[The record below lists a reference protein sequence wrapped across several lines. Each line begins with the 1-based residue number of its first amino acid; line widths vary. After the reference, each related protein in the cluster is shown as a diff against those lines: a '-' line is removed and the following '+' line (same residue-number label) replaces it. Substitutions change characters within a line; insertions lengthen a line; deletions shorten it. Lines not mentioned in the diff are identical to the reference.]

1 MSKVVIVVPC
11 FNHMDYLNEAL
22 SSIYSQKVNFDFE
35 VHVHD
40 DCSLDNTGEIVS
52 TFQKKHNNLYYFRNK
67 KNLGMLKN
75 YKYAFS
81 LVDSEY
87 IAILEGDDYWSD
99 VNKLAS
105 QVKLLDAHPNASMCF
120 HNFVGLLNWNKKFV
134 FRPDKHDPQS
144 EEVTINDVYHIRSIG
159 NFSVCVYRTEFVRKI
174 PESYYDNK
182 EAADFLF
189 NLYMIKQ
196 GPALFLPG
204 CLSVYRI
211 HNKSQWSSLEP
222 KEKLKQTLLFSLKY
236 YQMFPECGVHDFL
249 KIAEEASE
257 DYLNESRELI
267 LANREITKKD
277 VKKWLMKRSK
287 LKLKTFFGRKV

>member
-134 FRPDKHDPQS
+134 FRPDKHAPLS
-144 EEVTINDVYHIRSIG
+144 LIHI
-159 NFSVCVYRTEFVRKI
+159 
-174 PESYYDNK
+174 
-182 EAADFLF
+182 
-189 NLYMIKQ
+189 
-196 GPALFLPG
+196 
-204 CLSVYRI
+204 
-211 HNKSQWSSLEP
+211 
-222 KEKLKQTLLFSLKY
+222 
-236 YQMFPECGVHDFL
+236 
-249 KIAEEASE
+249 
-257 DYLNESRELI
+257 
-267 LANREITKKD
+267 
-277 VKKWLMKRSK
+277 
-287 LKLKTFFGRKV
+287 